1 MTNKKL
7 NIVLAGVLCSVGVM
21 AHESTPVIDQKKD
34 VVELGR
40 KVSYDETEMTGA
52 VSTVR
57 SEALSHKN
65 SIKPS
70 NPLYGMTP
78 VFMVLPNG

>member
-21 AHESTPVIDQKKD
+21 AQESTPVIDQKKD

-40 KVSYDETEMTGA
+40 NVSNIKTYDSTLSFYNGYN
-52 VSTVR
+52 VSI
-57 SEALSHKN
+57 AF
-65 SIKPS
+65 II
-70 NPLYGMTP
+70 MQ
-78 VFMVLPNG
+78 